1 MKQSNKSKSPASP
14 SDSWQA
20 FIQSE
25 LKSPSKLGKAFEK
38 AGFGGCEDRTLTLY
52 FEDEAIAKTAKGQ
65 IIPLT
70 KKLVES
76 LACDRVEI
84 KIGNVPQRTSI
95 PQTITTPKSGKFA
108 APINPLQALNFAEFG
123 EDRKGAELAQ
133 PVLIA
138 AANAE
143 KTNTALYTKLK
154 QRTES
159 LIGTDGVTILATF
172 NWRLRVGG
180 TRGFRELLL
189 PVFHPVFG
197 VPYLPSSSLKG
208 AARAWA
214 RGHGTPD
221 EVKKILGM
229 LEGKI
234 AKAAKVE
241 FLDAFPLKPCLS
253 VDVATPQWQWQG
265 DDAKYKPEPH
275 PLLSMEQPEILIGL
289 RPTRPEYA
297 KYLPLVKEWL
307 ENALKVGI
315 GSRVSSG
322 YGKALGQ
329 ITALP
334 HSKSWEFELWTQG
347 LYGSEPPSKENH
359 YQGQV
364 EFRPTAVRG
373 ILRYWFR
380 SIAMNLYPASRA
392 KDLEDVVFGKLS
404 QPGQSSIS
412 VRSNP
417 PSTQDPYHYTGRIIL
432 EAKEQKYLNVLEQL
446 LLLASSLGG
455 FGRGSRR
462 PLHLLDGKMRGCD
475 WTVGE
480 QLAFDRQQW
489 TTLIENVKTAF
500 QAIDPNLGS
509 HNISPGEPRSRHQD
523 VLDANAQIWLVK
535 SLGQLAPSQVQDWR
549 STGSSDKVRG
559 AALTLMYGDDRFKG
573 ERLSQGSTIGNSR
586 VGGAL
591 GTPSFVWIKSI
602 FPRSGDPYQVVTIF
616 GINQPDRLIFAQE
629 LDKLSQRNPA
639 QVMLVYGSMLTNR
652 PTRR

>member
-1 MKQSNKSKSPASP
+1 MTPKPKPKPKPANNGSVFG
-14 SDSWQA
+14 QA
-20 FIQSE
+20 FIQAE
-25 LKSPSKLGKAFEK
+25 LKNQS
-38 AGFGGCEDRTLTLY
+38 
-52 FEDEAIAKTAKGQ
+52 
-65 IIPLT
+65 
-70 KKLVES
+70 
-76 LACDRVEI
+76 
-84 KIGNVPQRTSI
+84 KIGKVPQITSI
-95 PQTITTPKSGKFA
+95 PPT
-108 APINPLQALNFAEFG
+108 PINPLQAMNFAELG
-123 EDRKGAELAQ
+123 KLPQ

-159 LIGTDGVTILATF
+159 LIGKHGVTVLGTF

-214 RGHGTPD
+214 RIHATAD
-221 EVKKILGM
+221 EVKEILGM
-229 LEGKI
+229 LEGKTAI
-234 AKAAKVE
+234 AAKVE

-253 VDVATPQWQWQG
+253 VDVATPQWQWQR
-265 DDAKYKPEPH
+265 DDIINYKPEPH

-289 RPTRPEYA
+289 RPTRPEHA
-297 KYLPLVKEWL
+297 KYVPVVKEWL

-329 ITALP
+329 IAALS
-334 HSKSWEFELWTQG
+334 HSKSCKFEFWTQG
-347 LYGSEPPSKENH
+347 LYGSDPR
-359 YQGQV
+359 QV

-392 KDLEDVVFGKLS
+392 KDLENVVFGQLS
-404 QPGQSSIS
+404 QPGRSSLS

-417 PSTQDPYHYTGRIIL
+417 SAKKDPYHYTGRIIL
-432 EAKEQKYLNVLEQL
+432 EAKEQKYLDVLEQL
-446 LLLASSLGG
+446 LILASSLGG

-462 PLHLLDGKMRGCD
+462 PLHLLDKRMRGCD

-480 QLAFDRQQW
+480 QLEFDRQQW

-500 QAIDPNLGS
+500 REIDPNLG
-509 HNISPGEPRSRHQD
+509 NYKISPGEHGSRHQD
-523 VLDANAQIWLVK
+523 VIDANAQIWLVK
-535 SLGQLAPSQVQDWR
+535 SPGQLAPSQVQDWR
-549 STGSSDKVRG
+549 STRDSDRVKG
-559 AALTLMYGDDRFKG
+559 AALTLLYGNDRFKG
-573 ERLSQGSTIGNSR
+573 GRTPQGSN

-616 GINQPDRLIFAQE
+616 GANQPDRLIFAQE
-629 LDKLSQRNPA
+629 LDRLSGRNPT
-639 QVMLVYGSMLTNR
+639 QVMLVYGSMPTNR
-652 PTRR
+652 STRR